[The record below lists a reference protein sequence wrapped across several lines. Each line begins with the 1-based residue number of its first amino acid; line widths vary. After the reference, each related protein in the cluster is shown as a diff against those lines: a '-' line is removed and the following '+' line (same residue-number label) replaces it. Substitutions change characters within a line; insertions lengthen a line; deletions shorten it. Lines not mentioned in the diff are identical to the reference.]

1 MTKDLVSIITP
12 CYNMEKYISRLMDSV
27 IKQTYRPI
35 EFVLVDDGSTDQSYR
50 IAEAYKAKFK
60 QAGIDYILIHQE
72 NNGLGGAINAGLQFV
87 TGEYLCW
94 PDADDY
100 LEPTAGEDR
109 VKAFLE
115 HPDCAVVTSNA
126 YVRQS
131 SNLQEVTLLVDGDI
145 RKHIDPWQFL
155 YHLNEE
161 SIFCPGCHMAKSSMF
176 FKVNP
181 DGSIYPARRGQN
193 WQMLLPL
200 YYKYKRYFLNKPL
213 YNYVIYEDSMSRGDS
228 NYEKSRYRFEE
239 HEEIIKKVLKKIEDV
254 QKVDMKEYFKFIDEK
269 YAKLRMSLAI
279 KYSKPD
285 VFVQEY
291 RKKKATIGLDIQ
303 DFLGYMKFKIPFLK
317 VVIDVLY
324 RIVGRLI
331 FFRKLKEMKQIFERE
346 HR

>member
-100 LEPTAGEDR
+100 LEPTAVEDR

-239 HEEIIKKVLKKIEDV
+239 HEEIIKKVLVK
-254 QKVDMKEYFKFIDEK
+254 
-269 YAKLRMSLAI
+269 
-279 KYSKPD
+279 
-285 VFVQEY
+285 
-291 RKKKATIGLDIQ
+291 
-303 DFLGYMKFKIPFLK
+303 
-317 VVIDVLY
+317 
-324 RIVGRLI
+324 
-331 FFRKLKEMKQIFERE
+331 
-346 HR
+346 